1 MIKYSDTEMVCRS
14 CRERNVLEVVHIEV
28 VRSIEP
34 YDRRLAL
41 RVVEEVHL
49 ICPILQ
55 VDDVLPVQSI
65 LRGNP
70 ACNRFVCLLPCGA
83 VFRNSTYVY
92 MVKNSFRMKRLE
104 KEREPTRMPAP
115 RDTGFDTNL
124 GHMGL

>member
-83 VFRNSTYVY
+83 VFRNSTYVH
-92 MVKNSFRMKRLE
+92 MVKNSFRMRRVEKGSRHKCRL
-104 KEREPTRMPAP
+104 PAIQ
-115 RDTGFDTNL
+115 
-124 GHMGL
+124 GLVLT